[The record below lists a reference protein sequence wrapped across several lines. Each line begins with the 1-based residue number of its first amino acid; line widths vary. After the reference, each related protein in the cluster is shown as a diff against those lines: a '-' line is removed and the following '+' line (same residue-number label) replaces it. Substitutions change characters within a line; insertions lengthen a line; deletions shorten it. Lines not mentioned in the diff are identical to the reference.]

1 MYFFCPCKDELVQE
15 SKYTIFRGHFFNALF
30 LQLFKSN
37 DLQSHSG
44 MANVDKE
51 TSLQALAICI

>member
-1 MYFFCPCKDELVQE
+1 MYLFCPCKNQLFQE
-15 SKYTIFRGHFFNALF
+15 SKYTIFRRHFFNSLF
-30 LQLFKSN
+30 LQQLESD

-44 MANVDKE
+44 MENVDKE